1 MKDSGPSPELG
12 QIVQITKGRDRGQF
26 SVIIELID
34 DRFVGIADGDGRKV
48 DRSKKKNINH
58 IELIDY
64 IADEVRNSFIETGRV
79 TNGKLRYAL
88 TNFLEKHTDLL
99 KEGE

>member
-12 QIVQITKGRDRGQF
+12 QIVQILKGRDQGQF
-26 SVIIELID
+26 GVIIELVD
-34 DRFVGIADGDGRKV
+34 DRFIGIADGDKRKV
-48 DRSKKKNINH
+48 DRSKRKNINH
-58 IELIDY
+58 VELIDY
-64 IADEVRNSFIETGRV
+64 IAEEVRNSFIETGRV

-88 TNFLEKHTDLL
+88 ASFLEKHTDLL